1 MRPDAEE
8 LSQWYRSP
16 AGKRAASALAM
27 ALAPLIRRGAT
38 SRLLA
43 LGYCAPILEGFD
55 PASVERLILAC
66 PAGQG
71 SCTWPCEKANLSA
84 EVDELALPFAD
95 AFFDQILIVH
105 TLEYAAPPGR
115 LLREL
120 WRVLAPGG
128 NIVLVVPNRMG
139 LWVHFEATPFG
150 QGAPFGQ
157 NQIRRLLRDS
167 LFEIDHRQT
176 LLAVPPIR
184 TFKWLDRPMMKLAP
198 KLGGLHIVR
207 AVKTDGPMPIPIGRI
222 ARPRRKL
229 APGRVQTSCRCR

>member
-1 MRPDAEE
+1 MRPDVEE
-8 LSQWYRSP
+8 LSQWYASA
-16 AGKRAASALAM
+16 AGQRAATALAL

-43 LGYCAPILEGFD
+43 LGYCAQILEGFD

-66 PAGQG
+66 PSGQG
-71 SCTWPCEKANLSA
+71 GCTWPGDTANLSA
-84 EVDELALPFAD
+84 EVDELALPFVD
-95 AFFDQILIVH
+95 ALFDQILIVH
-105 TLEYAAPPGR
+105 ALEYSAPPGR

-150 QGAPFGQ
+150 QGTPFGQ
-157 NQIRRLLRDS
+157 NQIRKLLGDS

-176 LLAVPPIR
+176 LLAMPPIR
-184 TFKWLDRPMMKLAP
+184 ALKWLDRPMMKLAP
-198 KLGGLHIVR
+198 KLGGLHIIR
-207 AVKTDGPMPIPIGRI
+207 AVKTDGAMPIPV
-222 ARPRRKL
+222 
-229 APGRVQTSCRCR
+229 GRVKGVRRVLASRGMQPSCR